1 MTTMSESFEKLLHQL
16 MPSREERALF
26 DMMEKE
32 YMFNL
37 KSPDGRPTDKLST
50 SADSV
55 SRRGTEE
62 GENQVRKSD
71 EDLSESR

>member
-1 MTTMSESFEKLLHQL
+1 MSESFEKLLHQL

-37 KSPDGRPTDKLST
+37 KSPDGRPTDNLST
-50 SADSV
+50 SKDSV
-55 SRRGTEE
+55 PRRGTEE
-62 GENQVRKSD
+62 GESQVRQSD
-71 EDLSESR
+71 EDLSEPR

>member
-37 KSPDGRPTDKLST
+37 KSPDGRPTDNLSA

-55 SRRGTEE
+55 PRRGTEK
-62 GENQVRKSD
+62 GENQVRQSD
-71 EDLSESR
+71 EDLSESC